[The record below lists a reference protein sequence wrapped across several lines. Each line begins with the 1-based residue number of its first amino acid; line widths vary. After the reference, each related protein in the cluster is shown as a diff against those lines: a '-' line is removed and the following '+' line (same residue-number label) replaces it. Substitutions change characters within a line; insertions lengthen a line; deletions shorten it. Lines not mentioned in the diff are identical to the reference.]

1 MCPVGLKLFQGLLVK
16 LSHIVLPECP
26 PKPGQARVMLQ
37 QGEHLHLNELAEG
50 VLGHKQMIHNP
61 LEFVEF
67 V

>member
-1 MCPVGLKLFQGLLVK
+1 MG